1 MMTQLRTPVLVVS
14 VAALL
19 AFCAYAVNWLVPFN
33 LTYTKRVKASYL
45 RNEVKEW
52 KMLGEPKS
60 YGHTNETVVSYVW
73 RTNLNVGSGSVSTVM
88 RLDSALFRDRG
99 YLVATSNREV
109 FWVGRDGRAEPMSP
123 K

>member
-1 MMTQLRTPVLVVS
+1 MTQLRTPVLVVS